1 MEKAN
6 RRGFGVNKMTA
17 SQQAKQAGL
26 KSLAEVTRMTGQSKE
41 TLSNWSRNKPE
52 LFHVVI
58 QGCLAIK
65 GADK

>member
-1 MEKAN
+1 
-6 RRGFGVNKMTA
+6 MTA

-65 GADK
+65 GADNG

>member
-1 MEKAN
+1 MQTK
-6 RRGFGVNKMTA
+6 TA

-65 GADK
+65 ESHNG

>member
-1 MEKAN
+1 
-6 RRGFGVNKMTA
+6 MTA

-65 GADK
+65 ESDNG